1 MCNARRTPFPVHP
14 FASGFPGAVIT
25 PHYDSLLVKVTSR
38 ATTRLDAAIK
48 LQRALREFRVRGV
61 TTNKSF
67 LLNVL
72 RHPDFL
78 HKHVTTS
85 FIGQNPD
92 LLEKTQ
98 SKDRAQKVTGTEFRK
113 N

>member
-1 MCNARRTPFPVHP
+1 M
-14 FASGFPGAVIT
+14 
-25 PHYDSLLVKVTSR
+25 
-38 ATTRLDAAIK
+38 
-48 LQRALREFRVRGV
+48 

-78 HKHVTTS
+78 HEHVTTS

-98 SKDRAQKVTGTEFRK
+98 VF
-113 N
+113 